1 MHEKVKVSS
10 RNTDKMEDD
19 PLEYIE
25 KEVLMQWQI
34 IRTIINMYYW
44 RKFVRK
50 NTFSIKCLEL
60 LKILFRIRE
69 IKKKIR
75 LKLILILTIKFKLII
90 KLAINSMCINT
101 IEKMILNF

>member
-34 IRTIINMYYW
+34 IRTIINMYYQ

-69 IKKKIR
+69 IKKK
-75 LKLILILTIKFKLII
+75 
-90 KLAINSMCINT
+90 SD
-101 IEKMILNF
+101 

>member
-34 IRTIINMYYW
+34 IRTIINMYY
-44 RKFVRK
+44 
-50 NTFSIKCLEL
+50 
-60 LKILFRIRE
+60 
-69 IKKKIR
+69 
-75 LKLILILTIKFKLII
+75 
-90 KLAINSMCINT
+90 
-101 IEKMILNF
+101 